1 MKPRLG
7 SMARPTHSNDAPQFA
22 FHRFSLR
29 YELAMISM
37 GTAVT
42 MMIGMLAYAAAAASA
57 ARVRPADAPGAVEAI
72 PMTVS
77 CATLMASGSRR
88 ASIALGPAPPS
99 TAVTGRSVICS
110 PVLGGR
116 GQPEAA
122 P

>member
-1 MKPRLG
+1 MNPRLG

-22 FHRFSLR
+22 DHRFSLR

-42 MMIGMLAYAAAAASA
+42 IMPGPLAYGAAAASA

-77 CATLMASGSRR
+77 CTTLMASGSSR
-88 ASIALGPAPPS
+88 AGSSPGPAP
-99 TAVTGRSVICS
+99 TEIGR
-110 PVLGGR
+110 
-116 GQPEAA
+116 A
-122 P
+122 